1 MIIQEQVNPPV
12 TDARAQEIAA
22 GVSTRV
28 DDALEALQNLENFL
42 SNAEIEIPE
51 DYLNLLNSISNDVE
65 NLQAS
70 SLVAESK
77 LFEYNLHLLQEII
90 KKIGNRKYRVYS
102 KKKNKKTGKRRN
114 LGTYSSLKKA
124 KERKRDVEFFKSM
137 GE

>member
-1 MIIQEQVNPPV
+1 MIIQEQNNPPV
-12 TDARAQEIAA
+12 TDEKAEEISA
-22 GVSTRV
+22 GVGIRV
-28 DDALEALQNLENFL
+28 SNALEALQDLESFL

-51 DYLNLLNSISNDVE
+51 DYLGLLDTISNDVE

-70 SLVAESK
+70 SLVAESS
-77 LFEYNLHLLQEII
+77 LFECNLHLLQEII